1 MYRKILLWGIG
12 FALTAVLLGA
22 FGAHALKSILSS
34 DKLQS
39 FETGVR
45 YQFIHALA
53 LILLALYQH
62 QNASNF
68 NLNKGIGFA
77 AHFFIVGS
85 FLFCGSIYG
94 LAFLSLT
101 DSKWSMVLGPITPL
115 GGLSFMLGWAN
126 WARVV
131 WMNKA
136 DL

>member
-1 MYRKILLWGIG
+1 MYRKILFWGIG
-12 FALTAVLLGA
+12 FALTAVILGA
-22 FGAHALKSILSS
+22 FGAHALKSILTP

-45 YQFIHALA
+45 YQVIHALA
-53 LILLALYQH
+53 LIMLALYH
-62 QNASNF
+62 KQNASNF

-77 AHFFIVGS
+77 THFFIVGS

-101 DSKWSMVLGPITPL
+101 DTKWSMVLGPITPL
-115 GGLSFMLGWAN
+115 GGLSFMLGWAS